1 MDPLPQ
7 SEASPLGS
15 VGATRK
21 LMEHTARNIV
31 LTRPNMSLQCGS
43 LVTGLRFSD
52 DNSTVAGTA
61 APCSTNVFH
70 GYSRA
75 NIEYVTLA
83 VWKPHSRGSCSVNA
97 DLGAGVLLKD
107 GNEISADIVVD
118 ASGRNS
124 KVSEWLEAA
133 GCSAPPQQVINSG
146 LGYGTRTYKM
156 PKDWRVKHVCSFL
169 PHLTRGPKSRDVSC
183 EECCFA

>member
-1 MDPLPQ
+1 MLFGQYDFGVYMEPLPQ
-7 SEASPLGS
+7 TEASPLGS

-21 LMEHTARNIV
+21 LMEHTARNIL
-31 LTRPNMSLQCGS
+31 LTRPNISLQCGS

-52 DNSTVAGTA
+52 DNSTVEGTA
-61 APCSTNVFH
+61 APCSINNFH
-70 GYSRA
+70 DHSRA
-75 NIEYVTLA
+75 ADVKYVMLA
-83 VWKPHSRGSCSVNA
+83 VWKSHSSGRSSLSA
-97 DLGAGVLLKD
+97 DLGAGVVLKD

-156 PKDWRVKHVCSFL
+156 PKDWRLKHVRS
-169 PHLTRGPKSRDVSC
+169 VSPT
-183 EECCFA
+183 